1 MAFAMTPSTRDKA
14 YFEHVRFADAAAGSG
29 SFSDEAQEM
38 AKTRK
43 VTFLLHSASGKT
55 LMIIFRFIVASW
67 LLASSLAF
75 AADTSPA
82 SPRDTELEKAKTAI
96 ARKDWAGAQA
106 VLDTYTATNPRSAD
120 GFNLLGY
127 SLRNQKKYDDSLVAY
142 KKALTLDPKHKGA
155 HEYIGIAYIQMGQLD
170 KAKEHLASLDKI
182 CTFSCE
188 EYRDLKKAI
197 AQAQ

>member
-1 MAFAMTPSTRDKA
+1 MPLIR
-14 YFEHVRFADAAAGSG
+14 
-29 SFSDEAQEM
+29 
-38 AKTRK
+38 
-43 VTFLLHSASGKT
+43 L
-55 LMIIFRFIVASW
+55 
-67 LLASSLAF
+67 LLAACLFASTLAF
-75 AADTSPA
+75 AADTSPP

-96 ARKDWAGAQA
+96 ARKDWAAAQA
-106 VLDTYTATNPRSAD
+106 VLQPYTVTNPSSAD

-127 SLRNQKKYDDSLVAY
+127 SLRNQKKYDESLVAY
-142 KKALTLDPKHKGA
+142 KQALTLDPKHKGA
-155 HEYIGIAYIQMGQLD
+155 HEYIGIAYIQMGQID

>member
-1 MAFAMTPSTRDKA
+1 MQIFRLWMGVFLLAGSVAFAGD
-14 YFEHVRFADAAAGSG
+14 
-29 SFSDEAQEM
+29 
-38 AKTRK
+38 
-43 VTFLLHSASGKT
+43 
-55 LMIIFRFIVASW
+55 
-67 LLASSLAF
+67 SSPP
-75 AADTSPA
+75 T
-82 SPRDTELEKAKTAI
+82 PRDLELEKAKTAI
-96 ARKDWAGAQA
+96 ARKDWPGALS
-106 VLDTYTATNPRSAD
+106 VLEAYTVANPRSAD

-127 SLRNQKKYDDSLVAY
+127 SLRNQKKYDEALVAY
-142 KKALTLDPKHKGA
+142 KQALTLDPKHKGA

>member
-1 MAFAMTPSTRDKA
+1 MTLARLCFATC
-14 YFEHVRFADAAAGSG
+14 
-29 SFSDEAQEM
+29 
-38 AKTRK
+38 
-43 VTFLLHSASGKT
+43 
-55 LMIIFRFIVASW
+55 

-75 AADTSPA
+75 AADTSPPT
-82 SPRDTELEKAKTAI
+82 PRDTELEKAKTAI
-96 ARKDWAGAQA
+96 ARKDWAAAQA
-106 VLDTYTATNPRSAD
+106 VLEPYTAANPRSAD

-127 SLRNQKKYDDSLVAY
+127 SLRNLKKYDESLLAY
-142 KKALTLDPKHKGA
+142 KQALTLDPKHKGA
-155 HEYIGIAYIQMGQLD
+155 HEYIGIAYVQMGQLD

>member
-1 MAFAMTPSTRDKA
+1 MPILRLLLVAGLLVST
-14 YFEHVRFADAAAGSG
+14 F
-29 SFSDEAQEM
+29 
-38 AKTRK
+38 
-43 VTFLLHSASGKT
+43 
-55 LMIIFRFIVASW
+55 
-67 LLASSLAF
+67 AF
-75 AADTSPA
+75 AADTSPPTP
-82 SPRDTELEKAKTAI
+82 SDTELEKAKTAI
-96 ARKDWAGAQA
+96 ARKDWAAAQA
-106 VLDTYTATNPRSAD
+106 VLGPYTATNPRSAD

-127 SLRNQKKYDDSLVAY
+127 SLRNLKKYDESLVAY
-142 KKALTLDPKHKGA
+142 KQALTLDPKHKGA